1 MSKVEIAK
9 LLNVKVDKDS
19 GRVFLEMEV
28 MDPVWKQKILREW
41 QDIEVKL
48 VLEPKEE

>member
-1 MSKVEIAK
+1 MSKFK
-9 LLNVKVDKDS
+9 GTVDKDS

-41 QDIEVKL
+41 QDMEVKL
-48 VLEPKEE
+48 VLDPKEE